1 MKEGDDFVSNNYW
14 CECNCADIAT
24 QKTHGASNEEDEK
37 NGYVYDNSGKCI
49 GNRLSMING
58 KRRCPIC
65 LRQLSYAKARAASK
79 MYWDI
84 KGGRIS
90 IEQARNE
97 SAEYV
102 NEQKRLQDEMLRNN
116 RPTIGDAIGR
126 ALNNGMNAVS
136 SAHNKSND
144 DLFNDAVNSSGWKK
158 AAAMQE
164 LKNRSG
170 GGGCFITTAVCGSFN
185 KPDNCYELTM
195 FRDFRDKWLTFQSDG
210 KELIQRYY
218 QIAPSIVKKINGLPN
233 ANTIYL
239 SIWKEYLQP
248 CLRHLERK
256 NYLACKQKY
265 VQMVEELSHRF

>member
-1 MKEGDDFVSNNYW
+1 MKEVDDFMGNNYW

-24 QKTHGASNEEDEK
+24 QKTHGASSEEDEK
-37 NGYVYDNSGKCI
+37 KEYVYEHRGKCI
-49 GNRLSMING
+49 GTRLSMING
-58 KRRCPIC
+58 KKRCPIC
-65 LRQLSYAKARAASK
+65 LRPLSSFKAKAAYK
-79 MYWDI
+79 MYNDI
-84 KGGRIS
+84 KYGRIS
-90 IEQARNE
+90 IEQGRNE
-97 SAEYV
+97 SAEYI
-102 NEQKRLQDEMLRNN
+102 NEQKRLQDEELRNN
-116 RPTIGDAIGR
+116 RPTIGGIIGR

-144 DLFNDAVNSSGWKK
+144 DLFNDAANSSGWKK

-185 KPDNCYELTM
+185 KPDDCYELTM
-195 FRDFRDKWLTFQSDG
+195 FRDFRDNWLALQADG

-218 QIAPSIVKKINGLPN
+218 QIAPAIVKKINGLPD

-248 CLRHLERK
+248 CLEYLEGK

-265 VQMVEELSHRF
+265 VQMVDELSRRF